1 MAPRMQSSGGKTLKK
16 KRKPQQ
22 SERKRRSKDA
32 AADDMHVVEC
42 GSLWRHVLVS
52 GPQLN
57 FSDAGG
63 NKEERA
69 GTKAK
74 GRGNNVH
81 CNCVT
86 VRYGAVVC
94 MKIGHDYT

>member
-32 AADDMHVVEC
+32 AADDMHLVEC

-57 FSDAGG
+57 FLTQEAIRKKEQEQKQ
-63 NKEERA
+63 KEEA
-69 GTKAK
+69 ITY
-74 GRGNNVH
+74 
-81 CNCVT
+81 T
-86 VRYGAVVC
+86 VIA
-94 MKIGHDYT
+94 